1 MTDLVRKRL
10 LSESNHHV
18 AWADRIGLNKQ
29 WARDIEVCGESFGT
43 EMYLVAVRRFKND
56 IPDIKSG
63 PQLKTEIK
71 KFEKTELRTY
81 SETLLA
87 EWKENFP
94 QEAKNES
101 FVVQKQKE
109 INIYAAEELYKYIIQ
124 LLEDEG
130 FGFYKAE
137 YDGEYDVIN

>member
-1 MTDLVRKRL
+1 M
-10 LSESNHHV
+10 SEDSHHV

-29 WARDIEVCGESFGT
+29 WARDIQDCGETFGT
-43 EMYLVAVRRFKND
+43 ETYIIAVRRFKND
-56 IPDIKSG
+56 IPDIKNG
-63 PQLKTEIK
+63 PQLKTKIK
-71 KFEKTELRTY
+71 EFEAVDLKEFRK
-81 SETLLA
+81 TLLA
-87 EWKENFP
+87 EWKHNFE

-101 FVVQKQKE
+101 FVSQKQDE

-124 LLEDEG
+124 LLEDKG